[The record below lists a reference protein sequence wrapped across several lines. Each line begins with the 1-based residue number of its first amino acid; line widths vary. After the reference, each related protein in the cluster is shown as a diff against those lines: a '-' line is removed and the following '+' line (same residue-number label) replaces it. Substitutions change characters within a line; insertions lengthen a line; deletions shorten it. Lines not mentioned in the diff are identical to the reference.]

1 MAEKDG
7 PELTSLA
14 DTLASRIAAHI
25 RAQNLRRGER
35 LTERRLAEQFRVSR
49 SPIRAAMKQLAA
61 AGVLKATERSGYQIL
76 DADAAVA
83 LSDRQPATDPDEQL
97 YLTIARDRVQ
107 GRLPDRI
114 SENEFL
120 RRYDLTR
127 GQLGRLLRRMSQ
139 EGWIERLPGHGW
151 EFQPLLTSLESYRDS
166 YRFRQLIE
174 PAGLL
179 EPGFALNRPALEQ
192 RLEQQEWL
200 VAGGIWSVS
209 DARLFDLNSGMH
221 ETLMECSGNLFLIDA
236 LRRVDRLR
244 RLFDYGQTLDRDSAR
259 DRCVEHV
266 HLLQLVL
273 AGKNADAA
281 DYLRAHLTALVPL
294 KAMRLRPAPTETTPA
309 PED

>member
-1 MAEKDG
+1 M
-7 PELTSLA
+7 TSLA
-14 DTLASRIAAHI
+14 DTLVTKIAVYI
-25 RAQNLRRGER
+25 RAENLRRGDR

-49 SPIRAAMKQLAA
+49 SPVRAAMKQLET
-61 AGVLKATERSGYQIL
+61 AGVLEASERSGYQII
-76 DADAAVA
+76 DPDAARA

-107 GRLPDRI
+107 GRLPERI
-114 SENEFL
+114 TESEFL

-151 EFQPLLTSLESYRDS
+151 AFLPVLTSLESYRDS

-174 PAGLL
+174 PQGLL
-179 EPGFALNRPALEQ
+179 EPRFVLNRPAVEQ
-192 RLEQQEWL
+192 RLAQQKWL
-200 VAGGIWSVS
+200 VDGGIWTVS

-236 LRRVDRLR
+236 LRRADRLR
-244 RLFDYGQTLDRDSAR
+244 RLFDYGQMLDRDIAR

-281 DYLRAHLTALVPL
+281 DYLRAHLIALVPL
-294 KAMRLRPAPTETTPA
+294 KAAHLRSAPTETIPA
-309 PED
+309 PEE